1 MPTNLDPQAQ
11 SASSQPLFD
20 AAEAALK
27 LARIHGAQQA
37 DVMVNRATDFEV
49 KVCDGHITTLSQAKT
64 KGLGLRVFVDGKLGF
79 CTTSDLRPESLGQA
93 VLRATQMAK
102 EAAYD
107 AHHGL
112 AELPQNQPLGS
123 PAALDLF
130 DPLVAE
136 LSVDKKIGWA
146 HALESAARQS
156 DPRVRKFRDSGVATS
171 VGEQVLVTSEGAQH
185 YLTGTDI
192 SLWCTPV
199 AQGDDQLQTEFWY
212 DAQTHLADLES
223 VASIGHT
230 AGLRAARMLGAKPVK
245 SQRAAVIF
253 EPLMAAGLLAGMLG
267 ALDGDMVYKK
277 SSFLGDKLHARIA
290 APGLTLV
297 DDPLLP
303 RGVASTPFDGEG
315 LPTSRKKLVEHGVL
329 KSYMYDSYTA
339 RKAGVSPTAN
349 ARRSFS
355 SMPHAGA
362 FNFYAEAGP
371 DDPNEILRSAPRALI
386 LTRGLGQGLNI
397 VTGEYSRGANGLW
410 VEQGEI
416 IHPVQEVTIAGD
428 YLTMLGHIDRIGRD
442 VRRRGATSAPTL
454 RIADMM
460 ISGR

>member
-1 MPTNLDPQAQ
+1 MPTDRDLNGPQT
-11 SASSQPLFD
+11 SCEPLFD
-20 AAEAALK
+20 AAQAALQ
-27 LARIHGAQQA
+27 LAKAHGAQQA

-64 KGLGLRVFVDGKLGF
+64 KGLGLRVFVDGRLGF
-79 CTTSDLRPESLGQA
+79 CTTSDLTPDNLAQA

-102 EAAYD
+102 QAAFD
-107 AHHGL
+107 PHHGL
-112 AELPQNQPLGS
+112 AAIQPNPPHKQGPLDVFD
-123 PAALDLF
+123 PAVAAL
-130 DPLVAE
+130 
-136 LSVDKKIGWA
+136 SVEDKITWA

-156 DPRVRKFRDSGVATS
+156 DARVRKFRDSGVSTS
-171 VGEQVLVTSEGAQH
+171 IGEQVLVTSEGASH
-185 YLTGTDI
+185 YLKGTDI

-199 AQGDDQLQTEFWY
+199 AEADGQLQTEFWY
-212 DAQTHLADLES
+212 DSQTHLADLEP
-223 VASIGHT
+223 VDSIGRT
-230 AGLRAARMLGAKPVK
+230 AGLRAARMLGARPVK

-253 EPLMAAGLLAGMLG
+253 EPLMAAGLLSGMLG

-277 SSFLGDKLHARIA
+277 SSFLGDKLNTRIA

-297 DDPLLP
+297 DDPLVA

-315 LPTSRKKLVEHGVL
+315 LATTRKNLVEHGVL
-329 KSYMYDSYTA
+329 KTFMYDSYTA

-362 FNFYAEAGP
+362 FNFYAEPGP
-371 DDPNEILRSAPRALI
+371 DEPDEILRSAPRALI
-386 LTRGLGQGLNI
+386 ITRGLGQGLNT

-416 IHPVQEVTIAGD
+416 VHPVQEVTIAGD
-428 YLTMLGHIDRIGRD
+428 YLTMLANIDRIGRD
-442 VRRRGATSAPTL
+442 VRRRGSTGAPTL
-454 RIADMM
+454 RIQDMM
-460 ISGR
+460 VSGR